1 MKQIE
6 ILQKRF
12 TFKGDARTEYFC
24 VDCTTDINLNVQSI
38 CYVRIMPDGKLPNDW
53 QYRFRHTSDIDAII
67 PSCQSTL
74 NGPYKPA
81 NEYPTLNTIIPD
93 SMDLGM
99 RTALTNLTAAIG
111 GDVSGFVCAKLKM
124 NSNELYDALK
134 AEQID
139 GVALAIYNIEARHEG
154 CIIGDQTGVGKGR
167 QAAAVIRYAIKQG
180 YLPIFVTQR
189 ANLFSDIYRDCK
201 ALGIAAAKP
210 FILNSGASVVDFSQQ
225 RADYDEPTQQDGE
238 SDADYEKR
246 LLKAQTNAYQ
256 VIYQSAD
263 TKNLSKSVGLP
274 KEYDYIMTTYSQ
286 FNSIT
291 RSNKAEWLAEL
302 NKNRKCVFILD
313 EAHTA
318 SGAKSNTGKFFQRL
332 LQESYGVL
340 FLSATFAKRPE
351 NMALYATKTAIARTG
366 LDADELTFAIERG
379 GVPLQ
384 ELVSNFLVE
393 NGQMIRRERDVSN
406 IVVRYIT
413 LDKQGSEMYGVP
425 NSSAVDTD
433 NSDIVTAI
441 MRKMVRCQKTAFS
454 IRSMKDM
461 MAVSGEQVISKLFES
476 LGLGD
481 KITDRDRENTYFSLS
496 PVSPLESLFIVIESL
511 LLAIKTKSIAELTL
525 KHVREGKKVVV
536 CISKTKESQIKRARN
551 AQGEPCANGDVIDGG
566 FKDTLRD
573 VQRTLLW
580 AHVRIE
586 TYDGKVIRLLSGRD
600 GVELTEKGILSD
612 DPEKRKPFVFRTKMS
627 CRQYAGEDALSLYE
641 EVDEDIATLNVNL
654 PMSPIDYMTY
664 LIEREGIKVGECT
677 GRQTRLRYT
686 SENVNR
692 AVVESRPKSNVA
704 ATFARFQD
712 NEIDVMIINQ
722 TGATGAS
729 CHAVPT
735 AKVPIEEVKQR
746 VMIIA
751 QPELDINTEVQKRG
765 RINRTGQLPNLP
777 PVYEYISSAIPA
789 EQRMMMMLKRKMK
802 SLDANTSSNQK
813 QNDAMLDYPDF
824 QNKYG
829 DLIVSNLWMPSHKE
843 ECEDMWLPIPKN
855 PISYKE
861 IMASNNPVCANNP
874 TILGIANRVSGR
886 IAILPCKIQEEF
898 YSEVF
903 ADYNV
908 ITKKEKESGF
918 YDIETSILDIKGRLV
933 GEKTINYGN
942 NTDSFFGGKL
952 TANKYEIDTNF
963 VPLDF
968 DNALAKQKM
977 FAETQLSD
985 IVRRYEEYK
994 TAKIA
999 VFKQRQEARKTTTDN
1014 DNWADS
1020 FVSRLNVKSE
1030 EQVLWEKKMSPLE
1043 EELRILRYMQSS
1055 TSGSSQYIYC
1065 SVANDIAIL
1074 VDVTSQ
1080 SNKWDFDNWE
1090 TDIVSVWDSARK
1102 GRTNQIGA
1110 MSRFEGHRTSW
1121 MATSLSI
1128 KQAKEKWDEICH
1140 RLQHPTYTMLE
1151 GNLLLAYV
1159 HPDLSRLTKSCVYFT
1174 SNDGKVNTALKLS
1187 TPAAQNIEEKAY
1199 FREPNLKNKDAF
1211 NNGKITPWPKLV
1223 WDANEIPRTDKPLK
1237 LSIRAQELK
1246 DKKENAYKMLN
1257 LFAAAMT
1264 KTKLRNKNSCLS
1276 GIEQGKSERLR
1287 RFLTASLNDG
1297 YRYIGVNRIS
1307 NGMNVYPLRHFSTK
1321 VDLCLP
1327 IAQGNIQ
1334 DIINKLID

>member
-38 CYVRIMPDGKLPNDW
+38 CYVRIMPNGKLPNDW
-53 QYRFRHTSDIDAII
+53 QYRFRYTSDIEAVI

-99 RTALTNLTAAIG
+99 RTALTNLTEAIG
-111 GDVSGFVCAKLKM
+111 GDVCGFVCAKLKM

-225 RADYDEPTQQDGE
+225 RADYDEPVQQDGE

-246 LLKAQTNAYQ
+246 LLRAQTNAFQ
-256 VIYQSAD
+256 VVYKSAD
-263 TKNLSKSVGLP
+263 TKNLSKHVGLP

-291 RSNKAEWLAEL
+291 RSNKAEWLTAL
-302 NKNRKCVFILD
+302 NQNRKCVFILD

-366 LDADELTFAIERG
+366 LDAEELTFAIESG

-406 IVVRYIT
+406 ICVRYIT
-413 LDKQGSEMYGVP
+413 LDAQGSETYGVP

-433 NSDIVTAI
+433 NCDIVTSI
-441 MRKMVRCQKTAFS
+441 MRKMVRCQREAFNKRAMRDLMGMYIGQLKT
-454 IRSMKDM
+454 
-461 MAVSGEQVISKLFES
+461 ELLEY

-481 KITDRDRENTYFSLS
+481 KVNTESIDIHLS

-511 LLAIKTKSIAELTL
+511 LLAIKAKSIAELTL
-525 KHVREGKKVVV
+525 KHVREGKKVVI
-536 CISKTKESQIKRARN
+536 CLSKTKESQIKRARN
-551 AQGEPCANGDVIDGG
+551 AKGEPCANGDVIDGG

-580 AHVRIE
+580 AHVQIE
-586 TYDGKVIRLLSGRD
+586 TLDDRAVRLLAGTK
-600 GVELTEKGILSD
+600 GVELAEKGILCD
-612 DPEKRKPFVFRTKMS
+612 DPDERKPFVFRTKMS
-627 CRQYAGEDALSLYE
+627 CRKYAGEDALSLYE
-641 EVDEDIATLNVNL
+641 DVDADIANLNVNL

-677 GRQTRLRYT
+677 GRQTRLRYA
-686 SENVNR
+686 SVNVNK
-692 AVVESRPKSNVA
+692 AVVESRSKSNVA

-712 NEIDVMIINQ
+712 NDIDVMIINQ

-829 DLIVSNLWMPSHKE
+829 DLIVSGRWMPAHEE
-843 ECEDMWLPIPKN
+843 ECNDMWLPIPKN
-855 PISYKE
+855 TLSYKE
-861 IMASNNPVCANNP
+861 IMTSDKPVCNSATSVGCANK
-874 TILGIANRVSGR
+874 VSGR
-886 IAILPCKIQEEF
+886 IAILPCRTQEEF
-898 YSEVF
+898 YNEVF
-903 ADYNV
+903 ADYAV
-908 ITKKEKESGF
+908 ITQKEKERGF
-918 YDIETSILDIKGRLV
+918 YDIETSVLDIKGRLV
-933 GEKTINYGN
+933 DKKIINYGN

-952 TANKYEIDTNF
+952 GANKYEIDTNF
-963 VPLDF
+963 VALDF
-968 DNALAKQKM
+968 DNALAKQKT

-999 VFKQRQEARKTTTDN
+999 VFKQRQEARKTATDN
-1014 DNWADS
+1014 DNWPDS

-1043 EELRILRYMQSS
+1043 EELRTLRYMQSS
-1055 TSGSSQYIYC
+1055 AFGSSQYIYC

-1080 SNKWDFDNWE
+1080 SSKWDFDNWE
-1090 TDIVSVWDSARK
+1090 TDIVSMWDSARK
-1102 GRTNQIGA
+1102 GRTDQMGA

-1121 MATSLSI
+1121 MSTSLSI

-1159 HPDLSRLTKSCVYFT
+1159 HPDLASLTKSCVYFT
-1174 SNDGKVNTALKLS
+1174 SNDGKVHTALKLS
-1187 TPAAQNIEEKAY
+1187 TPAAQAIDEKAY

-1237 LSIRAQELK
+1237 LSLRAQELK
-1246 DKKENAYKMLN
+1246 EKKERAHKTFS
-1257 LFAAAMT
+1257 LFAAAMAKSKWDT
-1264 KTKLRNKNSCLS
+1264 KKKCLD
-1276 GIEQGKSERLR
+1276 GFEQDRSERLR
-1287 RFLTASLNDG
+1287 RFLTDCLNDG

-1307 NGMNVYPLRHFSTK
+1307 NGLNVYPLGHFSPNVDICLSITK
-1321 VDLCLP
+1321 S
-1327 IAQGNIQ
+1327 NIQ
-1334 DIINKLID
+1334 KVINKLSITK

>member
-38 CYVRIMPDGKLPNDW
+38 CYVRIMPNGKLPNDW
-53 QYRFRHTSDIDAII
+53 QYRFRYTSDIEAVI

-74 NGPYKPA
+74 NGPYEPA
-81 NEYPTLNTIIPD
+81 NKYPTLNTIIPD

-99 RTALTNLTAAIG
+99 RKALTNLTSAIG

-225 RADYDEPTQQDGE
+225 RADYDEPTQEDGE

-256 VIYQSAD
+256 VVYQSAD
-263 TKNLSKSVGLP
+263 TKTLSKFVGLP

-286 FNSIT
+286 FNSLT
-291 RSNKAEWLAEL
+291 QSNKGEWLAEL
-302 NKNRKCVFILD
+302 NKNRKCIFILD

-351 NMALYATKTAIARTG
+351 NMALYATKTAIASTG
-366 LDADELTFAIERG
+366 LDAEELTYAIEHG

-384 ELVSNFLVE
+384 ELLSNFLVE
-393 NGQMIRRERDVSN
+393 NGQMVRRERDVSN
-406 IVVRYIT
+406 ICVRYIT

-433 NSDIVTAI
+433 NSDTVTSI
-441 MRKMVRCQKTAFS
+441 MRKMTRCQKEAFS
-454 IRSMKDM
+454 RRYMKDM
-461 MAVSGEQVISKLFES
+461 MEMFGSQLKRELFAH
-476 LGLGD
+476 LGLEDKVTDSEIGD
-481 KITDRDRENTYFSLS
+481 VFLS
-496 PVSPLESLFIVIESL
+496 SFPVSPLESLFLVIESL
-511 LLAIKTKSIAELTL
+511 LLAIKAKSIAELTL
-525 KHVREGKKVVV
+525 KHVREGKKVVICV
-536 CISKTKESQIKRARN
+536 SKTKESQIKRARN
-551 AQGEPCANGDVIDGG
+551 AKGEPCANGDVIDGG

-580 AHVRIE
+580 AHASIE
-586 TYDGKVIRLLSGRD
+586 TYDDRIVRLLTGRE
-600 GVELTEKGILSD
+600 GVELTEKGNLSD
-612 DPEKRKPFVFRTKMS
+612 DPDERKPFIFKAKMP
-627 CRQYAGEDALSLYE
+627 CRKYACQTALSLYE
-641 EVDEDIATLNVNL
+641 EVDADIANLSVNL

-686 SENVNR
+686 SENVNS
-692 AVVESRPKSNVA
+692 AVVESRHKSNVA

-829 DLIVSNLWMPSHKE
+829 DLIVSNLWMPLHTE
-843 ECEDMWLPIPKN
+843 ECEDMWLSAPPH
-855 PISYKE
+855 PLSFKE
-861 IMASNNPVCANNP
+861 IMASDSPACAGAPIVN
-874 TILGIANRVSGR
+874 GCANRVSGR
-886 IAILPCKIQEEF
+886 IAILSCKRQEEF
-898 YSEVF
+898 YNSVF
-903 ADYNV
+903 ADYSV
-908 ITKKEKESGF
+908 ITKKEKERGF
-918 YDIETSILDIKGRLV
+918 YDIETSVLDINGRLV
-933 GEKTINYGN
+933 GERLINNGN
-942 NTDSFFGGKL
+942 NTYSFFGGKL
-952 TANKYEIDTNF
+952 LAKKYEIDTNF

-968 DNALAKQKM
+968 TNALDKQKR
-977 FAETQLSD
+977 FAETQVQD
-985 IVRRYEEYK
+985 IIHRFEEYK

-999 VFKQRQEARKTTTDN
+999 VFKQRQEARKTANIDN
-1014 DNWADS
+1014 GNWADS
-1020 FVSRLNVKSE
+1020 FVSRLDVKPE
-1030 EQVLWEKKMSPLE
+1030 EQVLWERKISPLE
-1043 EELRILRYMQSS
+1043 DEMKRLRYMQDSMS
-1055 TSGSSQYIYC
+1055 KGDKNREYIYC

-1074 VDVTSQ
+1074 VDVASQ
-1080 SNKWDFDNWE
+1080 SNQWDFDKWE

-1102 GRTNQIGA
+1102 GRVNQVGDITQFG
-1110 MSRFEGHRTSW
+1110 GHRTSW
-1121 MATSLSI
+1121 LTYFTEDE
-1128 KQAKEKWDEICH
+1128 AKKRWDDICH

-1159 HPDLSRLTKSCVYFT
+1159 HPDLALLTKSCVYFT
-1174 SNDGKVNTALKLS
+1174 SNDGKVHTALKLS
-1187 TPAAQNIEEKAY
+1187 TPAAQSLDQKTY

-1211 NNGKITPWPKLV
+1211 NNGNIESWPKLV
-1223 WDANEIPRTDKPLK
+1223 WDTNEIPHTDEPLK
-1237 LSIRAQELK
+1237 LSLRAQEIK
-1246 DKKENAYKMLN
+1246 KKKEK
-1257 LFAAAMT
+1257 
-1264 KTKLRNKNSCLS
+1264 R
-1276 GIEQGKSERLR
+1276 
-1287 RFLTASLNDG
+1287 
-1297 YRYIGVNRIS
+1297 
-1307 NGMNVYPLRHFSTK
+1307 
-1321 VDLCLP
+1321 
-1327 IAQGNIQ
+1327 
-1334 DIINKLID
+1334 